1 MSSKGNILITGINGF
16 VGSALHL
23 TLKEMGYKVWGFGR
37 SFSKS
42 MDNYYKVD
50 LLDTN
55 ALKVVKKKLPKI
67 KFIIHTA
74 AISQSVKFG
83 YKKSVYENNVKI
95 TKNIIESFEKE
106 VSHIIFTSSIDVYG
120 DVVRVHP
127 ISVNSNLRPN
137 SYYGKSKVKCEEI
150 ILNSKIKNCLVL
162 RLCPVFNESNLDDI
176 KKRVFFPFLKSIKM
190 KIRPFPN
197 YSFTHLDTL
206 TKFVKKKVLADVD
219 GKFIYNL
226 SDIKVYSQK
235 EISLWF
241 KGKNILIYV
250 NMLKPFFLVTYLLP
264 KMFGYKIRCLY
275 WKLFMPNIIKNG
287 FVKK

>member
-1 MSSKGNILITGINGF
+1 M
-16 VGSALHL
+16 
-23 TLKEMGYKVWGFGR
+23 E
-37 SFSKS
+37 
-42 MDNYYKVD
+42 
-50 LLDTN
+50 
-55 ALKVVKKKLPKI
+55 
-67 KFIIHTA
+67 
-74 AISQSVKFG
+74 
-83 YKKSVYENNVKI
+83 
-95 TKNIIESFEKE
+95 
-106 VSHIIFTSSIDVYG
+106 
-120 DVVRVHP
+120 
-127 ISVNSNLRPN
+127 
-137 SYYGKSKVKCEEI
+137 
-150 ILNSKIKNCLVL
+150 
-162 RLCPVFNESNLDDI
+162 
-176 KKRVFFPFLKSIKM
+176 
-190 KIRPFPN
+190 IRPFPN